1 MQKTSV
7 KRKKQYI
14 FETKEILTKRILNQ
28 TLADFLHKK
37 KHQEIPDLLRK
48 NKHN

>member
-28 TLADFLHKK
+28 TLVDFLPKK

-48 NKHN
+48 K

>member
-37 KHQEIPDLLRK
+37 KQEIPDLLRK